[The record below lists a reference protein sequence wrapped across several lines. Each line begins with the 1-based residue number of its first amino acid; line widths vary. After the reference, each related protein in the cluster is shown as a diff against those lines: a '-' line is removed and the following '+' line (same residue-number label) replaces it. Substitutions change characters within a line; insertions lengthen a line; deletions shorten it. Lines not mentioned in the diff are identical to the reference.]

1 MLNVQNIS
9 FSYDNRVIIDDMSF
23 TTKKGEVLAIVGESG
38 SGKST
43 ILKLIYGEKD
53 LDNGLVSWCDKKILG
68 PKDKLIVGPDFMKY
82 VSQEFDLMPFTTVE
96 ENIGSYLS
104 NFYPK
109 KKKKRI
115 IDLLSVVGL
124 SEYLNTK
131 VVKLSGGQKQ
141 RVAIAK
147 ALASQPEILLLDEP
161 FSHIDSYKK
170 RSLRRSLFSYLK
182 SNEITCVVAS
192 HDRDDVLPFADS
204 IVVVGSGKIISSGTP
219 EDLYKNPVLPKIA
232 AFFSEFSLVNGEIY
246 YTNQIKI
253 VQDSEHKAVVSKSY
267 FNGESYII
275 QADFESQTVLISNS
289 EPIDKNKTIKILFN
303 K

>member
-53 LDNGLVSWCDKKILG
+53 LDNGLVSLCDKKILG

-82 VSQEFDLMPFTTVE
+82 VAQEFDLMPFTTVE

-204 IVVVGSGKIISSGTP
+204 IVVVESGKIISSGTP

-253 VQDSEHKAVVSKSY
+253 VQDSEYKAIVSKSY
-267 FNGESYII
+267 FNGEGYII
-275 QADFESQTVLISNS
+275 QADFESQTVLINNPK
-289 EPIDKNKTIKILFN
+289 PIDKNETIKILFD

>member
-1 MLNVQNIS
+1 MLNVKNIS
-9 FSYDNRVIIDDMSF
+9 FSYDNRVIIDDVSF
-23 TTKKGEVLAIVGESG
+23 TAKKGEVLAVVGESG

-53 LDNGLVSWCDKKILG
+53 LDKGIVSWCDKKILG
-68 PKDKLIVGPDFMKY
+68 PKDKLIVGHDFMKY
-82 VSQEFDLMPFTTVE
+82 VAQEFDLMPFTTVA

-141 RVAIAK
+141 RIAIAK

-170 RSLRRSLFSYLK
+170 RSLRRNLFSYLNA
-182 SNEITCVVAS
+182 NEITCVIAS
-192 HDRDDVLPFADS
+192 HDKDDVLPFADS
-204 IVVVGSGKIISSGTP
+204 IVVLESGKIISSGTP
-219 EDLYKNPVLPKIA
+219 EGLYKNPVLPKIA

-253 VQDSEHKAVVSKSY
+253 VLNSEHKAVVSKSY
-267 FNGESYII
+267 FNGESYVV

-289 EPIDKNKTIKILFN
+289 EPINKNETIKILFD

>member
-1 MLNVQNIS
+1 MLNVKNIS
-9 FSYDNRVIIDDMSF
+9 FSYDNRVIIDDVSF
-23 TTKKGEVLAIVGESG
+23 TAKKGEVLAVVGESG

-53 LDNGLVSWCDKKILG
+53 LDKGIVSWCDKKILG
-68 PKDKLIVGPDFMKY
+68 PKDKLIVGHDFMKY
-82 VSQEFDLMPFTTVE
+82 VAQEFDLMPFTTVA

-141 RVAIAK
+141 RIAIAK

-170 RSLRRSLFSYLK
+170 RSLRRNLFSYLK
-182 SNEITCVVAS
+182 SNEITCVIAS
-192 HDRDDVLPFADS
+192 HDKDDVLPFADS
-204 IVVVGSGKIISSGTP
+204 IVVLESGKIISSGTP
-219 EDLYKNPVLPKIA
+219 EGLYKNPVLPKIA

-253 VQDSEHKAVVSKSY
+253 VLNSEHKAVVSKSY
-267 FNGESYII
+267 FNGESYVV

-289 EPIDKNKTIKILFN
+289 EPINKNETIKILFD

>member
-9 FSYDNRVIIDDMSF
+9 FSYDNRVIIDDVSF

-68 PKDKLIVGPDFMKY
+68 PKDKLIVGSDFMKY
-82 VSQEFDLMPFTTVE
+82 VAQEFDLMPFTTVE

-147 ALASQPEILLLDEP
+147 ALASQPEILLLAFGLSNQTELNR
-161 FSHIDSYKK
+161 SQSKELIETYYKTYPK
-170 RSLRRSLFSYLK
+170 LRAFIADQVCLLYTSPSP
-182 SNEITCVVAS
+182 
-192 HDRDDVLPFADS
+192 RD
-204 IVVVGSGKIISSGTP
+204 
-219 EDLYKNPVLPKIA
+219 
-232 AFFSEFSLVNGEIY
+232 
-246 YTNQIKI
+246 
-253 VQDSEHKAVVSKSY
+253 
-267 FNGESYII
+267 
-275 QADFESQTVLISNS
+275 
-289 EPIDKNKTIKILFN
+289 
-303 K
+303 

>member
-1 MLNVQNIS
+1 MLNVKNIS

-68 PKDKLIVGPDFMKY
+68 PKDKLIVGHDFMKY
-82 VSQEFDLMPFTTVE
+82 VAQEFDLMPFATVA

-115 IDLLSVVGL
+115 TDLLSVVGL

-147 ALASQPEILLLDEP
+147 ALASKPEILLLDEP

-192 HDRDDVLPFADS
+192 HDRDDVLPFANS
-204 IVVVGSGKIISSGTP
+204 IVVVESGKIISSGTP
-219 EDLYKNPVLPKIA
+219 EGLYKNPVLPKIA

-253 VQDSEHKAVVSKSY
+253 VQNSEHKAVVSKSY
-267 FNGESYII
+267 FNGDGYII
-275 QADFESQTVLISNS
+275 QADFKSQIVLISNS

>member
-1 MLNVQNIS
+1 MLNVKNIS

-23 TTKKGEVLAIVGESG
+23 TAKKGEALAIVGESG

-53 LDNGLVSWCDKKILG
+53 LDNGLVSLCDNEILG
-68 PKDKLIVGPDFMKY
+68 AKDKLVVGHDFMRN
-82 VSQEFDLMPFTTVE
+82 VAQEFELMPFTTVE

-192 HDRDDVLPFADS
+192 HDKDDVLPFAGS
-204 IVVVGSGKIISSGTP
+204 IVVVESGKIISSGTP

-232 AFFSEFSLVNGEIY
+232 AFFSEFSLINGEIY

-267 FNGESYII
+267 FNGEGYII

-289 EPIDKNKTIKILFN
+289 EPVDKNKTIKILFN

>member
-1 MLNVQNIS
+1 
-9 FSYDNRVIIDDMSF
+9 MSF

-53 LDNGLVSWCDKKILG
+53 LDKGFVSWCDKKILG
-68 PKDKLIVGPDFMKY
+68 PKNKLIVGHDFMKY
-82 VSQEFDLMPFTTVE
+82 VAQEFDLMPFTTVA

-131 VVKLSGGQKQ
+131 VIKLSGGQKQ

-182 SNEITCVVAS
+182 SNEITCVLAS
-192 HDRDDVLPFADS
+192 HDKDDVLPFVDS
-204 IVVVGSGKIISSGTP
+204 IVVVESGKIISSGTP
-219 EDLYKNPVLPKIA
+219 EGLYKNPVFPKIA

-253 VQDSEHKAVVSKSY
+253 VQNSEHKAVVSKSY
-267 FNGESYII
+267 FNGENYII
-275 QADFESQTVLISNS
+275 QADFESQTVLISSS

>member
-1 MLNVQNIS
+1 MLNVKNIS

-38 SGKST
+38 AGKST

-53 LDNGLVSWCDKKILG
+53 LDKGFVSWCDKKILG
-68 PKDKLIVGPDFMKY
+68 PKNKLIVGHDFMKY
-82 VSQEFDLMPFTTVE
+82 VAQEFDLMPFTTVA

-131 VVKLSGGQKQ
+131 VVELSGGQKQ

-192 HDRDDVLPFADS
+192 HDKDDVLPFVDS
-204 IVVVGSGKIISSGTP
+204 IVVVESGKIISSGTP
-219 EDLYKNPVLPKIA
+219 EGLYKNPVLPKIA

-253 VQDSEHKAVVSKSY
+253 VQNSEHKAVVSKSY
-267 FNGESYII
+267 FNGENYII